1 MRSTVDRVVQRTGR
15 ALVILALVGI
25 LALLALGIVVRTF
38 PVIPLAGYDE
48 IVELLMAWMTF
59 LGAAVLWGEGSLY
72 RVDVLA
78 SCLGSR
84 AARLL
89 GLGVQLITLLFAI
102 VLTVE
107 GWRVA
112 VLSAETTPFLR
123 FPKSIAYASMPTA
136 GLIMIAY
143 TLTGIGRALLELRPR
158 RSSGTGASWPR

>member
-1 MRSTVDRVVQRTGR
+1 MLSRFDQVVQRAGR
-15 ALVILALVGI
+15 AVVILALVVI
-25 LALLALGIVVRTF
+25 LVLLALGVVIRIF

-59 LGAAVLWGEGSLY
+59 LGAAVLCGEGSLY
-72 RVDVLA
+72 RVDVLVDRLPA
-78 SCLGSR
+78 G
-84 AARLL
+84 AARVL
-89 GLGVQLITLLFAI
+89 GIGVRLVTLLFAL

-123 FPKSIAYASMPTA
+123 FPKSIAYASMPVA

-143 TLTGIGRALLELRPR
+143 TVSGIWQTLVGTRLTLKEKGGV
-158 RSSGTGASWPR
+158 

>member
-1 MRSTVDRVVQRTGR
+1 MFSSVDRVVRRAGR
-15 ALVILALVGI
+15 AVVIVALVAM
-25 LALLALGIVVRTF
+25 LALLALGVLVRTF

-59 LGAAVLWGEGSLY
+59 LGAAVLCGEGSLY
-72 RVDVLA
+72 RVDVLVA
-78 SCLGSR
+78 WLPAG
-84 AARLL
+84 AARVL
-89 GLGVQLITLLFAI
+89 GFGVRLVTLLFAL

-123 FPKSIAYASMPTA
+123 FPKSIAYASMPVA

-158 RSSGTGASWPR
+158 RP

>member
-1 MRSTVDRVVQRTGR
+1 MLSSLDQAVQRAGR
-15 ALVILALVGI
+15 AVVVLALVAM
-25 LALLALGIVVRTF
+25 LALLALGVVIRVF

-59 LGAAVLWGEGSLY
+59 LGAGLLCGEGSLY
-72 RVDVLA
+72 RVDVLVGRLPA
-78 SCLGSR
+78 GAGRALGIGI
-84 AARLL
+84 RLL
-89 GLGVQLITLLFAI
+89 TLLFAI
-102 VLTVE
+102 MLTVE

-123 FPKSIAYASMPTA
+123 FPKSIAYASMPVA

-158 RSSGTGASWPR
+158 RL

>member
-1 MRSTVDRVVQRTGR
+1 MLSTIDRAVQRAGQAVVVG
-15 ALVILALVGI
+15 ALVAMLV
-25 LALLALGIVVRTF
+25 LLALGVVVRIF

-72 RVDVLA
+72 RVDVLINR
-78 SCLGSR
+78 LGPGVGR
-84 AARLL
+84 VL
-89 GLGVQLITLLFAI
+89 GIGVRVLTLIFAV

-123 FPKSIAYASMPTA
+123 FPKSIAYASMPVA
-136 GLIMIAY
+136 GAIMMGYA
-143 TLTGIGRALLELRPR
+143 LVGIGRALAALRLR
-158 RSSGTGASWPR
+158 RS

>member
-1 MRSTVDRVVQRTGR
+1 MLSSFDQVVQRAGR
-15 ALVILALVGI
+15 AVVILALVAI
-25 LALLALGIVVRTF
+25 LALLALGVVVRIF

-59 LGAAVLWGEGSLY
+59 LGAAVLCGEGSLY
-72 RVDVLA
+72 RVGVLVDRLPA
-78 SCLGSR
+78 G
-84 AARLL
+84 AARVL
-89 GLGVQLITLLFAI
+89 GIGVRLVTLLFAL

-123 FPKSIAYASMPTA
+123 FPKSIAYASMPVA

-158 RSSGTGASWPR
+158 RS